1 MNKRNYE
8 LTLNVTT
15 GKIKIPQISI
25 YNTDKGIFNIKLF
38 LEKGEGKNIVK
49 LTHDE
54 MVNYKALFQA
64 VKSKT
69 KNYVELEGILDE
81 TENFFYYDLG
91 SKFNDQV
98 GVYNCQIFVTDTKG
112 TKDNTTDDEI
122 VTSVPFNYSVTAS
135 ILTGLNAE
143 ITANPDLPV
152 LKELINECKILMK
165 LDSADMSVLNPFQ
178 KKEDN
183 AINGTDKNIIS
194 NINNIN
200 SQIKDI
206 THNTNSNTIKNTSA
220 IATFIWDDCWL
231 EDYTI
236 IYPYMKSKGI
246 KGCSACISTYIDEN
260 PQYMTL
266 SQILEM
272 QGYGWEFMVHTRT
285 HGDLATFDYET
296 QYREI
301 VGCKNELLN
310 KGVNVESIVYPLNSY
325 NDTTLEI
332 TRKSLRAGFAYPN
345 VNGDKINKMPINQFA
360 IYRIATEEPLSTNKK
375 YIDEAIS
382 KNAWIVFMG
391 HGHYYRND
399 LFPDDSKWPGKFDQ
413 NLQNVKDNIEYCISN
428 GITVKTAKEA
438 LNLFENK
445 INLGDT
451 AKGRFLVGADG
462 SVDFDTS
469 TISNIVYNDAG
480 LDGITNE
487 TPASSF
493 EKNKITITSV
503 LGKDSGNFPIKN
515 GATLIT
521 YNFNPSNLLNN
532 EMAYQVLRSVWDGQ
546 LLYSRANKGSSGWN
560 SWNDESVYFKKSTNL
575 ITASKLPTQIEDKKM
590 TYSLVKTSD
599 NAGFPQPTG
608 EVIVLRDSSVANAY
622 TSELFLPSNIDRIYK
637 RRSNSNADGW
647 ESFEEYVPV
656 INKRVNIQIPEIPAN
671 GVVYSEIEFE
681 GVKTSSSILATCLY
695 NEYSGMNYMINVTC
709 RASGKLLVS
718 VRNLN
723 NTITPAKNPEFRVV
737 VYN

>member
-1 MNKRNYE
+1 MDRKYNVRLDLQFRRNNSVMEFDEFDKNTSDFFIRVTKGNK
-8 LTLNVTT
+8 LIDISKAIVTLVAIKPDNSVDAQFVEIRDNNVYCDLKPSMKDIT
-15 GKIKIPQISI
+15 GKYEAIASITVNGETVNTDVISYEVTENKFLRQLNNEVVAEERFTILTDMINRLSTIELQENSRIDAETGRVEAEKQREIVKEKLISDMKKLVVDTNKKIDDYKLEKDTAINLDLQQYKTDTTQDIDNYKNLKDAEIDEQMNRLDANEDIRINQEKARIKSEDARVVSEKNRVEEFEVIKED
-25 YNTDKGIFNIKLF
+25 YNTY
-38 LEKGEGKNIVK
+38 KNV
-49 LTHDE
+49 
-54 MVNYKALFQA
+54 M
-64 VKSKT
+64 
-69 KNYVELEGILDE
+69 
-81 TENFFYYDLG
+81 
-91 SKFNDQV
+91 
-98 GVYNCQIFVTDTKG
+98 
-112 TKDNTTDDEI
+112 
-122 VTSVPFNYSVTAS
+122 
-135 ILTGLNAE
+135 
-143 ITANPDLPV
+143 
-152 LKELINECKILMK
+152 
-165 LDSADMSVLNPFQ
+165 
-178 KKEDN
+178 
-183 AINGTDKNIIS
+183 IS
-194 NINNIN
+194 ESNVATLQNQINNN
-200 SQIKDI
+200 STQIKDI
-206 THNTNSNTIKNTSA
+206 AHNTNSNTVKNTSA

-246 KGCSACISTYIDEN
+246 KGCSACISTYIDKN

-266 SQILEM
+266 AQILEM

-532 EMAYQVLRSVWDGQ
+532 EMAYQV
-546 LLYSRANKGSSGWN
+546 
-560 SWNDESVYFKKSTNL
+560 
-575 ITASKLPTQIEDKKM
+575 
-590 TYSLVKTSD
+590 
-599 NAGFPQPTG
+599 
-608 EVIVLRDSSVANAY
+608 
-622 TSELFLPSNIDRIYK
+622 
-637 RRSNSNADGW
+637 
-647 ESFEEYVPV
+647 
-656 INKRVNIQIPEIPAN
+656 
-671 GVVYSEIEFE
+671 
-681 GVKTSSSILATCLY
+681 
-695 NEYSGMNYMINVTC
+695 
-709 RASGKLLVS
+709 
-718 VRNLN
+718 
-723 NTITPAKNPEFRVV
+723 
-737 VYN
+737 